1 MSSVK
6 EETTMTALRPGPL
19 LNVVLMG
26 TAGLL
31 LIVSTRIIAS
41 IALFLIVLF
50 TVTFPLCD

>member
-1 MSSVK
+1 
-6 EETTMTALRPGPL
+6 MTALRPGPL